1 MTDDRRYWLV
11 SLMLSVVGGFT
22 DAGSFVLAHS
32 FTGHITGNSILLAIA
47 LAGGRWGE
55 VAICLVAIAAFLA
68 GTATG
73 AGWPVAPHHSACRRL
88 AGPILVETL
97 LIAFGLACSALP
109 SPAGR
114 VALLACLC
122 LALGVQNGAL
132 GKIASV
138 PFHTTFITG
147 LSTSLVTS
155 LVAGKPDA
163 KRRVLPPIIACFLVG
178 AFLGAFTVSHFG
190 AARFTVVLAPLVI
203 TWLLAL
209 SAPSQP
215 LHDPCSSTP
224 LLPR

>member
-1 MTDDRRYWLV
+1 MTEDRCYWLA
-11 SLMLSVVGGFT
+11 SLMLSVVGGFA

-55 VAICLVAIAAFLA
+55 VAIYLVAIAAFLA

-73 AGWPVAPHHSACRRL
+73 AGWPAAPRHSARRRL
-88 AGPILVETL
+88 AGPILAETL
-97 LIAFGLACSALP
+97 LIASGLACSELP
-109 SPAGR
+109 APGGR
-114 VALLACLC
+114 IALLACLC

-155 LVAGKPDA
+155 LMAGKPDA

-178 AFLGAFTVSHFG
+178 AFLGALTVSHFG
-190 AARFTVVLAPLVI
+190 AAGFAGVLVPLVA
-203 TWLLAL
+203 TWRLMLRA
-209 SAPSQP
+209 SP
-215 LHDPCSSTP
+215 T
-224 LLPR
+224 